1 MKYRHR
7 MVIAYQFN
15 HNQTLVLHLNFKDDN
30 STKYTPAELV
40 NVSLCNEIPGQ
51 DIWGTIY
58 QHGSFIYPIFYCKK
72 ELGEARMLLKGQT
85 ATTGQEYVELSDW
98 NINDP
103 VAFYTSTVEEA

>member
-1 MKYRHR
+1 MKYKHR

-30 STKYTPAELV
+30 STKYAPANLV
-40 NVSLCNEIPGQ
+40 SVSLCNEIPGQ

-58 QHGSFIYPIFYCKK
+58 QHGSSIYTIFYCKK
-72 ELGEARMLLKGQT
+72 EQGEARMLLKGQT
-85 ATTGQEYVELSDW
+85 ATTGQEYVELSEW

-103 VAFYTSTVEEA
+103 VVFYKSTVEEA